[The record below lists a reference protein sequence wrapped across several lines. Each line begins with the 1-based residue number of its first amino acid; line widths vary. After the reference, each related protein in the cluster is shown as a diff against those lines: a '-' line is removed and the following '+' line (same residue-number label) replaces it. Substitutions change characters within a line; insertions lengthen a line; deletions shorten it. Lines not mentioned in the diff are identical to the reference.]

1 MGKLANLA
9 YEGLNRYFH
18 SVSTFGYK
26 NYGEVYKLLTLLYI
40 EEVIFGPLGLY
51 INECDYRTITNVLYC
66 LYGSTCLIPYPEFN
80 VDSEL
85 VQALNLR
92 VPKILESS
100 ILRYSQDEQL
110 RLHSE

>member
-1 MGKLANLA
+1 MSKLSDVA

-26 NYGEVYKLLTLLYI
+26 SYSEVYKLLTLLYI
-40 EEVIFGPLGLY
+40 EELIFGPLGLY
-51 INECDYRTITNVLYC
+51 INECDYRTITNTLYC
-66 LYGSTCLIPYPEFN
+66 LYGSTCLISYPEFN
-80 VDSEL
+80 VYSEL
-85 VQALNLR
+85 VQALNLK